1 MAFTFTSE
9 LSIPRRDPLLTHK
22 GLSPDSLAL
31 PLALISTPPGEL
43 SSVLAV
49 ITASR
54 KDELELVHRHMAKGR
69 PENHSS
75 LRMTSFNSSNGGSLY
90 LRGEKTFQRG

>member
-1 MAFTFTSE
+1 MAFTSE
-9 LSIPRRDPLLTHK
+9 LSIPRRASLLAHK

-31 PLALISTPPGEL
+31 PPALACTPPGGL

-54 KDELELVHRHMAKGR
+54 KDELELVHRHMAQGR
-69 PENHSS
+69 PENHGS

-90 LRGEKTFQRG
+90 LREKPFQRG